1 MRKSLRALQ
10 VADFGRFIEIGKA
23 DILQNNSLAMR
34 PFDRGVTFASLDALR
49 HLEQRPRESREYLT
63 EIIRLIGSGAIPFIA
78 PTTTLPV
85 SDIPVAFR
93 KLQSGQNIGKLV
105 VTMDEDAVVQAEN
118 VSRLSLEKVPQT
130 LLSANETYL
139 ITGGTGGIG
148 RELAVWMFE
157 NGARNVVLLGRSG
170 PSNAEVAKLIKQY
183 EGTDFQLRA
192 IACDVASR
200 SQLES
205 ALQDIRD
212 LPKVKGVIH
221 GALYLRV
228 SASNTTIS
236 FLG

>member
-1 MRKSLRALQ
+1 
-10 VADFGRFIEIGKA
+10 
-23 DILQNNSLAMR
+23 MR
-34 PFDRGVTFASLDALR
+34 PFDRSTTFASLDALR
-49 HLEQRPRESREYLT
+49 HLEQRPRESQGYLT
-63 EIIRLIGSGAIPFIA
+63 EIIRLIGSGAIPFIT
-78 PTTTLPV
+78 PTTRLPV
-85 SDIPVAFR
+85 TEIPVAFR

-105 VTMDEDAVVQAEN
+105 VTMDEDAVVQAEC
-118 VSRLSLEKVPQT
+118 VSRLSLDKASQT

-170 PSNAEVAKLIKQY
+170 SSNAQVTELIKRY
-183 EGTDFQLRA
+183 DGTDFQLRA

-205 ALQDIRD
+205 ALRDIQD
-212 LPKVKGVIH
+212 LPKVRGVIH

-228 SASNTTIS
+228 SASNTAAP
-236 FLG
+236 LP